1 MSNPK
6 YFYTYVQHSDE
17 HELCQLEMR
26 SFFGYDSSSNVL
38 ISTVGIDPS
47 RSPFMKERLEVLYE
61 TNSWEDLVEEVKK
74 LDVNGSTFKV
84 VCLNTMDLAP
94 TKKIGHPVRRQL
106 EREMGLCI
114 NGDPDLFHPDRTFGF
129 VEFDGN
135 WYFGRYEESES
146 VWYQHQKKPH
156 SYSTSLN
163 TRVARAVANI
173 AAPNPRGVK
182 VIDPCCGIGTVLVE
196 ALSMGIDIVGRD
208 INPLVIEPVKENFAY
223 FGLVGDVEAGPIS
236 DIVDIY
242 DVAIIDMP
250 YNIFSKTTPEA
261 QLEILKHGR
270 RIAKKVVIVSI
281 DTIDPITEKLGL
293 TIVDRCV
300 AKKGLFVRQVLVCE

>member
-1 MSNPK
+1 MSNTE
-6 YFYTYVQHSDE
+6 FIYTYVQHSDE

-26 SFFGYDSSSNVL
+26 SFFGKDSFTNVL
-38 ISTVGIDPS
+38 KSTIEIDPS

-61 TNSWEDLVEEVKK
+61 SDSWTSLLDKVKNFTV
-74 LDVNGSTFKV
+74 DEFTFKV
-84 VCLNTMDLAP
+84 VCLNTMAIHS
-94 TKKIGHPVRRQL
+94 TVKIDHPERRKL
-106 EREMGLCI
+106 EREIGLCI
-114 NGDPDLFHPDRTFGF
+114 AGRPELIEPEIVFGF
-129 VEFDGN
+129 LTYDN
-135 WYFGRYEESES
+135 KWYFGKYVESES
-146 VWYQHQKKPH
+146 IWFQHQNKPH

-173 AAPNPRGVK
+173 AAPNPAGVK

-223 FGLVGDVEAGPIS
+223 FNLVGDVQAGPIAE
-236 DIVDIY
+236 IEEYY

-261 QLEILKHGR
+261 QYEILIHGR
-270 RIAKKVVIVSI
+270 RIAKKVIIVSI
-281 DTIDPITEKLGL
+281 ETIDQVIEEIGF
-293 TIVDRCV
+293 TIVDRCL